1 MKSKKEPNVSK
12 THSVRLIALFEV
24 AKTMSAVLDLDSLLT
39 MLVRLAAEQCYARKC
54 SLMLLDKDSRE
65 LVIRNAVGVDESAV
79 LGLRVK
85 LGKGIAG
92 QVAETGQPI
101 LVRDIEKD
109 PRFRRKSKKKYQT
122 KSFLSVPLLME
133 NKVIGVLNVNDR
145 IDKRSFSQEDFELLT
160 ILASQAAVAIDN
172 AKLYTETER
181 MRDYL
186 QNILN
191 NLVESVV
198 VIEGNGKC
206 TFVNENARLFFKPTV
221 SFPIGMTFSE
231 VFHPRLVKTMRQVIE
246 ATYQFGIVIDQEF
259 EFKDEKGNKIP
270 VGITGSLLQQA
281 MANEPQTK
289 PGLILIFRDL
299 TPSRELAKLRVLNE
313 MKTEF
318 VSTVSHELRTP
329 LTAIK
334 GSVGLMAE
342 GRTGAM
348 SPMQQEMITLVK
360 RNTDRLARMI
370 DDLLELTRA
379 EAGRMKVEQKLVN
392 FKEVIKEIFELF
404 SQQATSQ
411 KLALRSEI
419 PAESS
424 PMYADPDKLQQ
435 VLINLIGNAM
445 KFTPEDGAITV
456 RASETDQ
463 YWQVLVQDTGIGIPE
478 EELPKIF
485 DAYHQV
491 RHPQREN
498 VFQGLGLGL
507 PITKRIIEAHSG
519 KIWVRS
525 QLGKGSTFTFR
536 IPKSCGQQKPEGD
549 SESVP
554 ALGEKPKAK

>member
-1 MKSKKEPNVSK
+1 MKSKKEQTVLQ
-12 THSVRLIALFEV
+12 THSARLTALFEV

-39 MLVRLAAEQCYARKC
+39 MLVRLSAEQCYARKC
-54 SLMLLDKDSRE
+54 SLMLLDKEKKE
-65 LVIRNAVGVDESAV
+65 LVIRNSVGVDESAF
-79 LGLRVK
+79 LGLRIK

-92 QVAETGQPI
+92 QVAKTGQAI

-122 KSFLSVPLLME
+122 KSFLSVPLLMK
-133 NKVIGVLNVNDR
+133 NAVIGVLNVNDR
-145 IDKRSFSQEDFELLT
+145 TDNRSFTQEDFELLT

-198 VIEGNGKC
+198 VIEGNGNC
-206 TFVNENARLFFKPTV
+206 TFVNENARIFFKPTV
-221 SFPIGMTFSE
+221 SFPIGIKYSK
-231 VFHPRLVKTMRQVIE
+231 VFHPRIVKMMHQVIE
-246 ATYQFGIVIDQEF
+246 STEQFGIVIDQEV
-259 EFKDEKGNKIP
+259 EYKDEKGNKIP
-270 VGITGSLLQQA
+270 IGITGSLLQLSA
-281 MANEPQTK
+281 ADNPQTK
-289 PGLILIFRDL
+289 PGIILIFRDL
-299 TPSRELAKLRVLNE
+299 TPSRELAKLRVMNE

-348 SPMQQEMITLVK
+348 TPVQQEMITLVK

-379 EAGRMKVEQKLVN
+379 EAGRMRIEPKFFPVSDIV
-392 FKEVIKEIFELF
+392 KEIFALF
-404 SQQATSQ
+404 NQQATIQ
-411 KLALRSEI
+411 KLELRAEI
-419 PAESS
+419 PAELS
-424 PMYADPDKLQQ
+424 PIFADPDKLQQ
-435 VLINLIGNAM
+435 VLINLVGNAM

-456 RASETDQ
+456 HALETDQ
-463 YWQVLVQDTGIGIPE
+463 YWQVTVQDTGIGIPE
-478 EELPKIF
+478 EELSKIF

-498 VFQGLGLGL
+498 VFKGFGLGL
-507 PITKRIIEAHSG
+507 PITKRIIDAHAG

-525 QLGKGSTFTFR
+525 QIGKGTTFTFR
-536 IPKSCGQQKPEGD
+536 IPKSIVEKNSETT
-549 SESVP
+549 ESVEENP
-554 ALGEKPKAK
+554 TR